1 MELAGWSYPRHLE
14 GRVFSLIVHGDATGV
29 DSLRRNLSDWLSDMG
44 LIEAGHMSQVG
55 NLIGYMEPYATGH
68 ASLDR
73 DTAMQEEV
81 RNAARSLVQAVKQS
95 RRGELKQPDAGLR
108 EPRPK

>member
-1 MELAGWSYPRHLE
+1 LFNEGSCETTEPTNLGHAPQIGWSY
-14 GRVFSLIVHGDATGV
+14 DA
-29 DSLRRNLSDWLSDMG
+29 
-44 LIEAGHMSQVG
+44 
-55 NLIGYMEPYATGH
+55 
-68 ASLDR
+68 LDR